1 MDILKVVK
9 KGKQLDAYE
18 KFYIYKATKKKQVMN
33 EQHVVE
39 NNVLF
44 DLIIDHD

>member
-1 MDILKVVK
+1 MPMKSFIFI
-9 KGKQLDAYE
+9 KQQ
-18 KFYIYKATKKKQVMN
+18 KKQVVN

>member
-18 KFYIYKATKKKQVMN
+18 KFYIYKATKKTSC
-33 EQHVVE
+33 E
-39 NNVLF
+39 
-44 DLIIDHD
+44 